1 MAQAY
6 EYKVVGDTNFTTF
19 ASSLATEDAA
29 GWEVIG
35 YTGTWN
41 GSSGSNPITYT
52 ALLRR
57 RV

>member
-6 EYKVVGDTNFTTF
+6 EYKIVGDISSTTF
-19 ASSLATEDAA
+19 ASALATEDAA

-35 YTGTWN
+35 YAATWTG
-41 GSSGSNPITYT
+41 GSSTTYT

>member
-6 EYKVVGDTNFTTF
+6 EYKLEAATAANSQSLLS
-19 ASSLATEDAA
+19 ALATDDAA

-35 YTGTWN
+35 FSIDGTDHVLW
-41 GSSGSNPITYT
+41 

-57 RV
+57 RI